1 MAHAVLIERE
11 RWNWLPLALFAL
23 IVLFLAQVNNWDLL
37 DRLFLA
43 IAGLLAVAYGWTW
56 LGLRD
61 LYVTR
66 ESRTDRAQIGQPVA
80 ERLRIENRGCWG
92 KLWVEAHDLSTLP
105 GHDASRVVSLHGR
118 SSARWQVS
126 SICTRRGRF
135 TLGPLVLRAGDPFGL
150 FARRR
155 LIQGGQELL
164 VYPATVDVGA
174 FVLPTG
180 ELAGGSNTQ
189 GRTHQITP
197 NAAGVRQYLPGDSFN
212 RISWPTTA
220 RTGHLMVKEFELDPA
235 ADTWIVLDMD
245 GASHVISSDLP
256 QRDDDHLGAVLEYST
271 EELAVTVAAS
281 LSRHFLQQ
289 NRAVGLV
296 ATGQR
301 HEFLPTD
308 RGSRQLLKVLESLAV
323 IRAEGRQPLAEVL
336 TAEGGR
342 FGRHSTLVVITAS
355 TDDRIVAA
363 LGMLLAR
370 GVKAVAIVIEPSTFG
385 APESSLLLVS
395 GLAAIN
401 VPTYLLKR
409 GDDIGRALAHGT
421 VFSTS
426 RL

>member
-1 MAHAVLIERE
+1 MIERE
-11 RWNWLPLALFAL
+11 RWNWLPLAGFAL

-37 DRLFLA
+37 DHLFLA
-43 IAGLLAVAYGWTW
+43 IVALLVVAFGWTW

-61 LYVTR
+61 LYVSR
-66 ESRTDRAQIGQPVA
+66 ESREDRAQIGQPIV
-80 ERLRIENRGCWG
+80 ERMRIENRGRWA
-92 KLWVEAHDLSTLP
+92 KLWIEARDLSTLP
-105 GHDASRVVSLHGR
+105 NHDASRVVSLPGR
-118 SSARWQVS
+118 GSARWQVT
-126 SICTRRGRF
+126 SICTRRGKF
-135 TLGPLVLRAGDPFGL
+135 TLGPILLRAGDPFGL
-150 FARRR
+150 FTRHR
-155 LIQGGQELL
+155 LLHDSQELL
-164 VYPATVDVGA
+164 VYPATVDVAGFA
-174 FVLPTG
+174 LPTG

-220 RTGHLMVKEFELDPA
+220 RTGRLMVKEFELDPA

-245 GASHVISSDLP
+245 GASHVTTNEP
-256 QRDDDHLGAVLEYST
+256 RRDGDDHLAAVLEQST
-271 EELAVTVAAS
+271 EEFAVTVAAS

-308 RGSRQLLKVLESLAV
+308 RGSRQLLKILEALAV
-323 IRAEGRQPLAEVL
+323 MRAEGHQPLAEVL

-355 TDDRIVAA
+355 TDDRVVAA

-370 GVKAVAIVIEPSTFG
+370 GVKALAIVIEPSTFG
-385 APESSLLLVS
+385 GPESSLLLIS
-395 GLAAIN
+395 GLTAIN

-409 GDDIGRALAHGT
+409 GDDIGRALAHGAGLAA
-421 VFSTS
+421 S
-426 RL
+426 RA

>member
-1 MAHAVLIERE
+1 MIERD
-11 RWNWLPLALFAL
+11 RWNWLPLAVFGL

-43 IAGLLAVAYGWTW
+43 IVALLVVAYAWTW
-56 LGLRD
+56 FSLRD
-61 LYVTR
+61 LHLTR
-66 ESRTDRAQIGQPVA
+66 ESRADRAQIGQTIA
-80 ERLRIENRGCWG
+80 ERLRLENRGRWG

-105 GHDASRVVSLHGR
+105 DHDASRVVSLPGR
-118 SSARWQVS
+118 GSARWQVT
-126 SICTRRGRF
+126 SICSRRGRF

-155 LIQGGQELL
+155 LIAGSQELL
-164 VYPATVDVGA
+164 VYPATVNVGA
-174 FVLPTG
+174 FALPAG

-220 RTGHLMVKEFELDPA
+220 RTGRLMVKEFELDPA

-245 GASHVISSDLP
+245 GLSHFVSNEP
-256 QRDDDHLGAVLEYST
+256 VQPRDDHVSALLENST
-271 EELAVTVAAS
+271 EETAVTVAAS

-308 RGSRQLLKVLESLAV
+308 RGSRQLLKILEALAV

-336 TAEGGR
+336 TAEAGR
-342 FGRHSTLVVITAS
+342 FGRHSTLVLITAS

-363 LGMLLAR
+363 LGVLLAR

-395 GLAAIN
+395 GLTAIG

-409 GDDIGRALAHGT
+409 GDDIGRALAHGAGLA
-421 VFSTS
+421 TS
-426 RL
+426 RS